1 MSKEVE
7 YYEKNEVDYKTKFFR
22 YMDSLVSHKTF
33 SRIESIIFISI
44 SYLQLISGF
53 FSEQV
58 EILVKDEVPDNYLM
72 LFQKVIRIRDLFQN
86 SFNTYTL
93 IMYILFIMLVILTFL
108 FIYRMRQTQKVIFYS
123 ISENIINFFLKIFI
137 YILYQPILDFCLSLF
152 CFGNQ
157 NKNFS
162 D

>member
-7 YYEKNEVDYKTKFFR
+7 FYEKNEVDYKTKFFR

-93 IMYILFIMLVILTFL
+93 IMYILFIMLIILTFL

-137 YILYQPILDFCLSLF
+137 YILYQPILDFCLILF
-152 CFGNQ
+152 W
-157 NKNFS
+157 
-162 D
+162 

>member
-7 YYEKNEVDYKTKFFR
+7 FYEKNEVDNKTKFFR

-53 FSEQV
+53 FTEQI

-93 IMYILFIMLVILTFL
+93 IMYILFIILIILTFL
-108 FIYRMRQTQKVIFYS
+108 FIYRMRQTKKVIFYS
-123 ISENIINFFLKIFI
+123 ISENIINFFFKNFYLYFISTYFRFLFIFI
-137 YILYQPILDFCLSLF
+137 LF
-152 CFGNQ
+152 W
-157 NKNFS
+157 
-162 D
+162 